1 MTVAVWRYSTWIGD
15 ALAVLTW
22 NALYGGLD
30 IDTCLVVHEAIGDLE
45 SLVPAGVMHL
55 PVEPRPGSLAYAHQI
70 LASHPADAGVGEL
83 IAAGTAAGRLLRHRH
98 R

>member
-1 MTVAVWRYSTWIGD
+1 MTVAVWRYNTWIGD

-22 NALYGGLD
+22 NALHGGLD

-55 PVEPRPGSLAYAHQI
+55 PVEPRTGSLAYAHQI
-70 LASHPADAGVGEL
+70 LASPPPDAGVGEL
-83 IAAGTAAGRLLRHRH
+83 IAAGTAAGRLHRH

>member
-1 MTVAVWRYSTWIGD
+1 MTVTVWRHNTWIGD

-22 NALYGGLD
+22 NALYAGLD
-30 IDTCLVVHEAIGDLE
+30 IPAWWAVEEAIGDLE
-45 SLVPAGVMHL
+45 SLIPAGVMRL
-55 PVEPRPGSLAYAHQI
+55 PVEPRPGSLAKAYQI
-70 LASHPADAGVGEL
+70 LASPPPDAGVGEL